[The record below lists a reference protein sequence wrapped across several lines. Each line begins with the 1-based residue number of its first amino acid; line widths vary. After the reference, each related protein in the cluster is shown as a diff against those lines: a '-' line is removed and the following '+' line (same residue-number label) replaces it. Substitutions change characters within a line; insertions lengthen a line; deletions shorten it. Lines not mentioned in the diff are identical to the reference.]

1 MNNRESA
8 PLDICLLTY
17 RGNPFSGGQG
27 VYVRYL
33 SRELIRRGHRVDVIA
48 GRPYPH
54 LPEGANLI
62 KLPGLNLL
70 DNGRAPTFAD
80 LVKRFATRPEPRR
93 WLTDLLEIAG
103 AATGGFPEPFTFG
116 RRVVNYLGNR
126 SDRYDIIHDNQSLA
140 YGLLELKERGFP
152 VVATIHHPITID
164 RDIALDR
171 TRMPHRRWMT
181 KRWYRFLEMQKQV
194 ARQLD
199 RIITVSDQAKRD
211 IQRDFEVEADRIR
224 TVYNGIDTSTFR
236 PVSGVSRRPDFLLTT
251 SNVMPMKGLSVLLK
265 AFAALVPEYPHLQL
279 GVIGERDEMGMTSQ
293 LMQRLNISEQVTFH
307 AQISTERMVELYS
320 RATLAVVPSLYEGF
334 GLPAGEAMACGA
346 PVVATE
352 TGGLPEVVGDHGVLV
367 EPNDPN
373 ALAKGIARLLEDPEK
388 RSELSRRGR
397 DRITSTFSWSRAAGE
412 VLETYRNALG
422 EPRPAS

>member
-1 MNNRESA
+1 MNNRESP

-70 DNGRAPTFAD
+70 DNGRAPTLTD
-80 LVKRFATRPEPRR
+80 LAKRFASRPEPRR

-103 AATGGFPEPFTFG
+103 AATGGFPEPYTFG
-116 RRVVNYLGNR
+116 RRVANYLGNR
-126 SDRYDIIHDNQSLA
+126 TDRYDIIHDNQSLA

-181 KRWYRFLEMQKQV
+181 KRWYRFLEMQKTV

-211 IQRDFEVEADRIR
+211 IQRDFEVEPDRIR

-236 PVSGVSRRPDFLLTT
+236 PVSGVARRPDFLLTT

-265 AFAALVPEYPHLQL
+265 AFAALVPEYPHLEL
-279 GVIGERDEMGMTSQ
+279 GVIGERDEMGMTDQ
-293 LMQRLNISEQVTFH
+293 LLQRLNISEQVTFH

-367 EPNDPN
+367 EPNDSN
-373 ALAKGIARLLEDPEK
+373 ALAKGIARLLENPEK

-397 DRITSTFSWSRAAGE
+397 DRITSTFSWSRVAGE